1 MKKNSLALACNLF
14 VLCFS
19 LSCSQLN
26 DHDIHI
32 QVNDS
37 DHSYK
42 IVAHFSKNKTRNVE
56 RYMDDKI
63 GKASNMSFV
72 NTSIDGELTLDDHT
86 MFYLKKYPGF
96 VEIKLDKDKNSD
108 EAYYTMKSMG
118 EGIKKVLMQ

>member
-1 MKKNSLALACNLF
+1 MKKNSLVLACNLF

-19 LSCSQLN
+19 LSCSQFN
-26 DHDIHI
+26 DHDINI

-37 DHSYK
+37 DHYYK
-42 IVAHFSKNKTRNVE
+42 IVAHFSKNKTRNIE

-63 GKASNMSFV
+63 GRASNMSFI
-72 NTSIDGELTLDDHT
+72 NTRINGELALDDHT
-86 MFYLKKYPGF
+86 VFYIKKYPGF

-118 EGIKKVLMQ
+118 EGIKKVLTQ